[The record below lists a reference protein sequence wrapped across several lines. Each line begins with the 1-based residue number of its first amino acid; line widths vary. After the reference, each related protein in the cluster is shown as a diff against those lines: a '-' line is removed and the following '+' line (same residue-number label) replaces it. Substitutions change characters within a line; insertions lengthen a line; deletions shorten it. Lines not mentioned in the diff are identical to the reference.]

1 MNPLIKP
8 PPILYG
14 IGITDENDD
23 DNPDFQMF
31 INSSTPKKPEE
42 MKDKINKML
51 EYVEIM
57 SVKNRDNNAILHQM
71 MQSMEERINKRI
83 DNVRNEILG
92 KIYID
97 DDDVVAMAMMTMSY
111 NNIYFLYTL

>member
-14 IGITDENDD
+14 IGITDENDSD
-23 DNPDFQMF
+23 DKDFQMF
-31 INSSTPKKPEE
+31 INSSTPKKSEE
-42 MKDKINKML
+42 MKDRVNKML

-92 KIYID
+92 KIDID
-97 DDDVVAMAMMTMSY
+97 DDDDHDDGDD
-111 NNIYFLYTL
+111 NDEL

>member
-14 IGITDENDD
+14 IGITDENDSD
-23 DNPDFQMF
+23 DKDFQMF

-42 MKDKINKML
+42 MKDRVNKML

-92 KIYID
+92 KIVID
-97 DDDVVAMAMMTMSY
+97 DDHDDDDCDDDDE
-111 NNIYFLYTL
+111 L

>member
-1 MNPLIKP
+1 MNPIIKP

-14 IGITDENDD
+14 IGITDENDE
-23 DNPDFQMF
+23 DNNPTDFQKF
-31 INSSTPKKPEE
+31 LNSSTPKKPEE
-42 MKDKINKML
+42 IRDKLNKML

-57 SVKNRDNNAILHQM
+57 SIKNRDNNAILHQM

-92 KIYID
+92 KIDID
-97 DDDVVAMAMMTMSY
+97 DDHDNYDHDKVNY
-111 NNIYFLYTL
+111 E